1 MFRAS
6 ASLCSFSAL
15 VRNLVAYA
23 DFLTMAAI
31 ALSSSIGL
39 ICENRNFYRKFART
53 PITLAICAGIWL
65 LAFAIISPIIFGFDL
80 FGHNFRQF
88 GWDPRAAICYVR
100 HFENVGGSKPEDFV
114 LVFGSITPFLV
125 IFIR

>member
-31 ALSSSIGL
+31 ALSQSIGL
-39 ICENRNFYRKFART
+39 VSERNCYRKFART

-80 FGHNFRQF
+80 FGHNFGQF
-88 GWDPRAAICYVR
+88 GWDPGAARCYVR
-100 HFENVGGSKPEDFV
+100 HFENVEGSKPREVVF
-114 LVFGSITPFLV
+114 VFGSITPFLV
-125 IFIR
+125 IFVR